1 MQASNKEEIILIGGG
16 GHCKACI
23 DVLEAGGA
31 YAIKAI
37 VDMPARLGEK
47 VLGYAV
53 EHTDFNLAD
62 LIALHKNVLICIGQ
76 IKTPEPRIIMF
87 KKAEDMGADFPSPVS
102 PLAYV
107 SPSAKIG
114 PGTIIMHHA
123 LINSEARVEKAC
135 IINSKALVEHES
147 EIGPFCH
154 ISTGAIVN
162 GGAKIGEGV
171 FLGSNAV
178 VGHGVNV
185 GAGAIISAGATVL
198 KNVQAG
204 MRIYGEYR

>member
-1 MQASNKEEIILIGGG
+1 MQAGNKEHIILIGGG

-23 DVLEAGGA
+23 DVLEACGA

-87 KKAEDMGADFPSPVS
+87 KKAEDTLTA
-102 PLAYV
+102 
-107 SPSAKIG
+107 
-114 PGTIIMHHA
+114 
-123 LINSEARVEKAC
+123 SE
-135 IINSKALVEHES
+135 
-147 EIGPFCH
+147 
-154 ISTGAIVN
+154 
-162 GGAKIGEGV
+162 
-171 FLGSNAV
+171 
-178 VGHGVNV
+178 
-185 GAGAIISAGATVL
+185 VL
-198 KNVQAG
+198 KEVYHSLQEKGYNPINQIVGYLISGDPTYITSYNNARSNIRR
-204 MRIYGEYR
+204 MERDELIEELVKEYVKAKQL